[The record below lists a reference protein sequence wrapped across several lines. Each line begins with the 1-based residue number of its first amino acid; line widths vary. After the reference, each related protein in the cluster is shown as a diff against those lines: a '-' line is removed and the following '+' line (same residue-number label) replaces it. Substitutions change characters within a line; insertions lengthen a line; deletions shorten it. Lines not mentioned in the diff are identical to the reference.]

1 VKDLLLAYYG
11 DDFTGSADVMEAL
24 ARSGYRTVLF
34 LKPPTAEQLE
44 NYPGLRAFGIAGGS
58 RTMSPEEMER
68 ELPPAFEALKASG
81 AWVAHYKMCSTFDS
95 SPRIGSIGKAIELG
109 RRVFG
114 ERPTPLVV
122 GLPLL
127 GRYVV
132 FGNLFARSGL
142 DSEPCRLDRHPT
154 MSRHPVTPM
163 NEADLRMILG
173 TQTNLPVKLIDVLKL
188 DAAMSAGSSRRE
200 EAPSESV
207 RKNEIL
213 LTSDAACDEPK
224 PILLF
229 DTVREAH
236 LPIIGREIDE
246 LAKAG
251 QLFVVGS
258 SAVEYALVAH
268 WLGSFSAEIGR
279 TQRGSDF
286 DFSVSSGTLC
296 SKEAVPP
303 SPAVPRQLVCV
314 SGSCSPVTDRQIA
327 QAVAAGFAEIP
338 LDPARLLDPQT
349 PKVEVSDALAILRS
363 GRSLILHTSRG
374 PADQRLQNSLASTE
388 REKLG
393 RALGEVLDRLLK
405 ASGLRRAVVCGGD
418 TSMAVARTLGIEA
431 LEFAAPAAPG
441 SPLCRVHAPGR
452 NADGCEMVFKGGQNG
467 RDRFLLDVL
476 DLTTCE
482 DSTQSFEGHRDSR
495 TNPPLCP
502 PNLYVENFIPQPLT
516 PKP

>member
-1 VKDLLLAYYG
+1 MNNLLLAYYG

-34 LKPPTAEQLE
+34 LKPPSSEQLAK
-44 NYPGLRAFGIAGGS
+44 YPGLRAFGIAGGS

-68 ELPPAFEALKASG
+68 ELPPAFEALKSSG
-81 AWVAHYKMCSTFDS
+81 ARVAHYKMCSTFDS
-95 SPRIGSIGKAIELG
+95 SPAIGSIGKAIELG

-142 DSEPCRLDRHPT
+142 DTEPCRLDRHPT

-163 NEADLRMILG
+163 NESDLRLILG
-173 TQTNLPVKLIDVLKL
+173 TQTSLPVELIDVLKL
-188 DAAMSAGSSRRE
+188 EAALIARSSRRE
-200 EAPSESV
+200 EAPSEYVS
-207 RKNEIL
+207 KNDQSL
-213 LTSDAACDEPK
+213 LTSAATNGEP
-224 PILLF
+224 PIILF

-236 LPIIGREIDE
+236 LSVIGREMDQ

-268 WLGSFSAEIGR
+268 WALPSETSGSKQAAPAS
-279 TQRGSDF
+279 
-286 DFSVSSGTLC
+286 
-296 SKEAVPP
+296 P
-303 SPAVPRQLVCV
+303 STPRQLVGV

-327 QAVAAGFAEIP
+327 KAVEAGFAEIA
-338 LDPARLLDPQT
+338 LDPIQLLDPEA
-349 PKVEVSDALAILRS
+349 PEIDLSDALTIVRS

-374 PADQRLQNSLASTE
+374 PADQRLQNSLAAAE

-393 RALGEVLDRLLK
+393 RALGHVLDQLLQ
-405 ASGLRRAVVCGGD
+405 ASGLKRAVVCGGD
-418 TSMAVARTLGIEA
+418 TSMAVARALGIEA

-441 SPLCRVHAPGR
+441 SPLCLVHAPGR
-452 NADGCEMVFKGGQNG
+452 IADGCEIAFKGGQNG
-467 RDRFLLDVL
+467 RDRFLLDVS
-476 DLTTCE
+476 DLATAI
-482 DSTQSFEGHRDSR
+482 
-495 TNPPLCP
+495 PLP
-502 PNLYVENFIPQPLT
+502 T
-516 PKP
+516 SKS